1 MAQVIYTEPT
11 DEIVDLVDKVRTAPE
26 SAVALVLN
34 PGTTGFQTPLNVR
47 LLHQLGSRAGKTVSV
62 ISGDPHIQELSRV
75 GGLPTYA
82 SVPAFERG
90 IQTIRPHPDDGD
102 SGVFG
107 AAAAGAA
114 IGTGLGHQPPGP
126 PPPPSRTTAGAA
138 GAAAAGTRVAGR
150 RRPLYFVAAGVAL
163 LGILLF
169 FVVAPS
175 AKVTITLAGTPLTA
189 SPTIQ
194 GSPDAA
200 NAGKADHIVT
210 SVVTSHQSAQFTA
223 TPTGQQPVP
232 ATAATAT
239 MSFSYDKPGGAIF
252 PVSKGSEFDTQDA
265 TPVKL
270 FATQAAT
277 ICVGTT
283 GGGPPATCPSGSQQ
297 TLTVQDGTAEAKGDV
312 AANTITIWKQNP
324 CNPANYPTPPT
335 PPPDCT
341 TSDLTVSNP
350 AAATGGAD
358 AKTQVVASQSDVSSW
373 TTQVTQSE
381 QTLTNQVN
389 QDMQTKAAGQT
400 IAKDPGG
407 NGSAVTCTAN
417 PAVPAANTVF
427 AAAQITVACDGKATV
442 YDPSDVTGDVKADLQ
457 AQVAQGDSLAD
468 TLNCT
473 KPSVTQAAVDGTVV
487 LSIQCTSFSKPAV
500 DLNALKG
507 QLTGKSPSD
516 VKNLI
521 YHRFN
526 HVQSVSVSQSPIPF
540 FWLPFFSNRIEID
553 EAFVTQ
559 TSQ

>member
-1 MAQVIYTEPT
+1 MPQVIYTEPS
-11 DEIVDLVDKVRTAPE
+11 DEITDLVDKVRTAPE

-34 PGTTGFQTPLNVR
+34 HGTTGFQTPLNVR
-47 LLHQLGSRAGKTVSV
+47 LLHQLGARAGKTVSV

-102 SGVFG
+102 GGVFG

-126 PPPPSRTTAGAA
+126 PPPPSRTTAGAV

-200 NAGKADHIVT
+200 NAGQADHIVT
-210 SVVTSHQSAQFTA
+210 SVVTSHQSGQFTA
-223 TPTGQQPVP
+223 TPTGQQQVP

-239 MSFSYDKPGGAIF
+239 IQFNNNVPPGGAEF
-252 PVSKGSEFDTQDA
+252 TVTKGTKVHTADGSITFLVTQDTHICMGYNDA
-265 TPVKL
+265 TPP
-270 FATQAAT
+270 ACNT
-277 ICVGTT
+277 GTPNNT
-283 GGGPPATCPSGSQQ
+283 AP
-297 TLTVQDGTAEAKGDV
+297 VQDQTPEAKGNVTPGAISQWAHADG
-312 AANTITIWKQNP
+312 NPCDSSNP
-324 CNPANYPTPPT
+324 CNGGSITIT
-335 PPPDCT
+335 
-341 TSDLTVSNP
+341 NP
-350 AAATGGAD
+350 AAASGGAD
-358 AKTQVVASQSDVSSW
+358 AKTNVVASQNDVSSW
-373 TTQVTQSE
+373 TGQAIQSE
-381 QTLTNQVN
+381 QTLTNQAN

-407 NGSAVTCTAN
+407 NGSSVGCTIN
-417 PAVPAANTVF
+417 PAIPAVNAVSV
-427 AAAQITVACDGKATV
+427 ASQITVTCDGKAAV
-442 YDPSDVTGDVKADLQ
+442 YHPSDVTGDVRTDLQ

-507 QLTGKSPSD
+507 QLTGKSASD

-559 TSQ
+559 TSP